1 MTTQRI
7 NELITLTQQ
16 RGKASPKG
24 HFSKDYHNSAK
35 TLYKDCP
42 QWEKTA
48 RAMAYA
54 IANQNVYAYPEDG
67 IGGRTYYGD
76 EEHDYT
82 PCPDLDYVT
91 ESFEIFRNKYP
102 EADELYENQLIFPM
116 VFGHITWRYD
126 YILSMGV
133 DAFKQKYVDALKTAK
148 DEEAYQFYSGVI
160 ILLDA
165 MQEFNDKHISYYE
178 EMGNKHLADLMRKV
192 PRCPCETFEEAVQAY
207 FMQHIVVMSENPYGG
222 NSPGRLDYFLWP
234 YLKKDLENGTITLEK
249 AKELIDELF
258 LRIDERIFNI
268 DTWAET
274 ILVGGTAPDG
284 TSAVNPLTYIM
295 IESVMDLN
303 IVHPSLYIRVPKDPD
318 DELLDMCAKYIMSG
332 NNRAQILNDESVMN
346 ALVKN
351 GVPYEDAAS
360 YFCGGCMEIG
370 MQGKSSD
377 LLYVGWH
384 SIPKMLELMITGGIC
399 LKTGKRIGSFKA
411 TKGLCAYSS
420 FDGFYKDFLEEAG
433 RLIHIY
439 VEEQDIFSEVVERKR
454 PSYLA
459 SSMIDDCFERGRGM
473 QAGGA
478 RYHDYGITPL
488 GLPNVADG
496 LYALKKAVFEDKI
509 CTSEQFV
516 EALKADYI
524 GFEQLRLKLK
534 NMSKYGMDD
543 DSPDEMMRK
552 LTADF
557 SDIYLDCTNRHNGR
571 VKPTILTFLYAPQA
585 ASMLGATPDGRHA
598 GSMVAHGVT
607 PQSCAM
613 QNGLSAAI
621 NSCGKLQ
628 FEKLMGGASTMWDF
642 DSDWVN
648 EGIVKAVLKTALE
661 KNIQIFQGNT
671 TSVEDL
677 LKAKETPESY
687 EHLMVRVGGYS
698 ARFTRL
704 PKEVQDEIINRH
716 RHNR

>member
-1 MTTQRI
+1 MITKRI
-7 NELITLTQQ
+7 MDLQSVSEE
-16 RGKASPKG
+16 RGKEGKIA

-54 IANQNVYAYPEDG
+54 IASQDVYVYPEDR

-76 EEHDYT
+76 EEHDYI

-91 ESFEIFRNKYP
+91 ESFDIFRNKFP

-126 YILSMGV
+126 YILALGI

-165 MQEFNDKHISYYE
+165 MQAFNDKHISYYE
-178 EMGNKHLADLMRKV
+178 KLGNKHLADLMRKV
-192 PRCPCETFEEAVQAY
+192 PRYPCETFEEAVQAY

-222 NSPGRLDYFLWP
+222 NGPGRLDYFLWP
-234 YLKKDLENGTITLEK
+234 YLKKDLEKGIITLEQ

-268 DTWAET
+268 DSWAEA
-274 ILVGGTAPDG
+274 IVVGGTNPDG

-295 IESVMDLN
+295 VESVIDLN
-303 IVHPSLYIRVPKDPD
+303 IVHPSVYIRVPENPD
-318 DELLDMCAKYIMSG
+318 EKILDLCAKYMLSG
-332 NNRAQILNDESVMN
+332 NNRAQILNDRSIIN
-346 ALVKN
+346 SLVQN
-351 GVPYEDAAS
+351 GVSYEDAVH
-360 YFCGGCMEIG
+360 YVCGGCMEIG
-370 MQGKSSD
+370 IQGKDSD

-384 SIPKMLELMITGGIC
+384 NIPKILELMITGGVC
-399 LKTGKRIGSFKA
+399 LKTGKRINSFKA
-411 TKGLCAYSS
+411 SKGLCAYSR
-420 FDGFYKDFLEEAG
+420 FDEFYKDFLAEAS

-439 VEEQDIFSEVVERKR
+439 VEEQDIFSEVVQRKR
-454 PSYLA
+454 PAYLI
-459 SSMIDDCFERGRGM
+459 SSMVNDCFERGRNVHG
-473 QAGGA
+473 GGA
-478 RYHDYGITPL
+478 KYHDYGITPL

-496 LYALKKAVFEDKI
+496 LYAIKKAVFEDKI
-509 CTSEQFV
+509 CTTEQLV
-516 EALKADYI
+516 KALRANFS
-524 GFEQLRLKLK
+524 GFEQLQLKLK
-534 NMSKYGMDD
+534 NVPKYGIDD
-543 DSPDEMMRK
+543 DLPDEMMHK
-552 LTADF
+552 VASDF
-557 SDIYLDCTNRHNGR
+557 SDIYLGCTNRYSGR
-571 VKPTILTFLYAPQA
+571 IKPTILTFLYAPMA
-585 ASMLGATPDGRHA
+585 ASILGATPDGRSA
-598 GSMVAHGVT
+598 TSIVAQGVT

-613 QNGLSAAI
+613 KQGISAAI
-621 NSCGKLQ
+621 NSCGKLP
-628 FEKLMGGASTMWDF
+628 FDKFNGGASTMWDF
-642 DSDWVN
+642 DSEWVN
-648 EGIVKAVLKTALE
+648 ESIIKAVLKTALE

-671 TSVEDL
+671 TSVEEL
-677 LKAKETPESY
+677 IKAKDQPENY

-704 PKEVQDEIINRH
+704 SPEVQDEIINRH
-716 RHNR
+716 RHNG